1 MCSLSSTVSKHMD
14 TYLKQMSMLHLNA
27 FSYVFNITRS

>member
-1 MCSLSSTVSKHMD
+1 MD